1 MGVELLFNSVE
12 FGVPKQLP
20 VEFQTVETRSGRE
33 GHTRP
38 RGHSENPRCSCQQTP
53 RGLET
58 RCGREG
64 HTRPRGPSESPDGV
78 DPNIRRTIKTQ
89 RDGHNSG
96 VKIWS
101 LCSVSSILSH
111 ATLKQP
117 FRTLAIKWE
126 VNIFVKKSSCVVPS
140 CVFLLASLLLWC
152 WRCICIQIYI
162 WKKIMDSNPT
172 IREEKL
178 TNNPNRKWGFIEK
191 LYIYIYIYI

>member
-1 MGVELLFNSVE
+1 M
-12 FGVPKQLP
+12 PAD
-20 VEFQTVETRSGRE
+20 FQTVETRCGRE
-33 GHTRP
+33 GQIRP

-89 RDGHNSG
+89 REGHNSG

-101 LCSVSSILSH
+101 LCSVSGTFSH
-111 ATLKQP
+111 ANLKQP

-126 VNIFVKKSSCVVPS
+126 VNMLKKPS
-140 CVFLLASLLLWC
+140 CVFLHASLLLC
-152 WRCICIQIYI
+152 RCDAANDYI
-162 WKKIMDSNPT
+162 TLLCRKVRP
-172 IREEKL
+172 
-178 TNNPNRKWGFIEK
+178 PNECPEYDTKQSDGEVPVMLGLWGMQNTPSLPLFPGT
-191 LYIYIYIYI
+191 LWPGVVAPDRALSMG